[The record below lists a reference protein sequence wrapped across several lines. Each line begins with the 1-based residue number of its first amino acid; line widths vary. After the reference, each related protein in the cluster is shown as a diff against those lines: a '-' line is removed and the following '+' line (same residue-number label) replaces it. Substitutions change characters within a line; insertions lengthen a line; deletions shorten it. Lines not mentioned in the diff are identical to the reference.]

1 MSNKKNIIE
10 ILEVSYLNSSS
21 EQLRGFVIDAPKV
34 NNQLDVYTI
43 TVRGWVLGKTSQV
56 KAVWLTYQN
65 APNNPLKT
73 ATISLPRPDV
83 GKHYSDVQNA
93 ENSGF
98 SIFASVIGMPPEV
111 NLGVQVIL
119 QDDSRVNVAKI
130 RLRHKNLQS
139 SYQPKLQPIMV
150 NALGRSGSTWLM
162 HLLAECPNI
171 IVQRQYPYESY
182 AAKYWLYM
190 LFRFISDPTN
200 YLNVEVPDAFFGLTT
215 QWLNSQLHH
224 NKSSREW
231 FGRTYIEQA
240 LAFCQQS
247 IDGFYE
253 QVAKSQGQKDLVFD
267 NSNSVFFAEKFGA
280 GHPARFLYEIYPQA
294 PEIFLVRDFRDVL
307 CSSLSFSE
315 KMGHF
320 GPFNVQN
327 KEEAVK
333 IIKSNAVN
341 VLHAW
346 QNRSTQAHLV
356 RYEDLILEPVHTL
369 QAILSYLNLDHDLS
383 LVKRIVKNASKSTP
397 VIMQKRHKTTSH
409 PKKSIGR
416 WQQDLNDSMK
426 ALCQEHLAEELEAF
440 GYDTK

>member
-315 KMGHF
+315 KVGQF
-320 GPFNVQN
+320 GNFSVQN
-327 KEEAVK
+327 KEDAIK
-333 IIKSNAVN
+333 ITKTNARGF
-341 VLHAW
+341 LQTW
-346 QNRSTQAHLV
+346 QRRSTQAHLV
-356 RYEDLILEPVHTL
+356 RYEDLILNPIHTL
-369 QAILSYLNLDHDLS
+369 AGILGYLNIEHNQS
-383 LVKRIVKNASKSTP
+383 IAERILKKASKNTPSVMQTQHRTASTP
-397 VIMQKRHKTTSH
+397 QE
-409 PKKSIGR
+409 SIGR
-416 WQQDLNDSMK
+416 WQRDLNDSMK
-426 ALCQEHLAEELEAF
+426 ALCEEQLADELKAF
-440 GYDTK
+440 GYDV